1 MDKVYRRTQILEIL
15 GSGTA
20 ATQTELRKKLAHRGV
35 HVTQATVS
43 RDIEELGLIKT
54 REGYRLPD
62 EAVRTA
68 APTLQPGMA
77 VVLKEFVREVRQA
90 GHFIIVRTHPG
101 TAHTVAVALDAAEW
115 PEVAGTVAGDDT
127 IFVATGKASDAGRI
141 RKRILAQ
148 LAD

>member
-43 RDIEELGLIKT
+43 RDIEELGLVKT

-62 EAVRTA
+62 AARTA
-68 APTLQPGMA
+68 APNLQPGMA

-90 GHFIIVRTHPG
+90 ANFIIVRTHPG

-127 IFVATGKASDAGRI
+127 IFVATEKASDAGRV

>member
-20 ATQTELRKKLAHRGV
+20 ATQRELRRKLAQRGV

-62 EAVRTA
+62 EARPAATA
-68 APTLQPGMA
+68 LQPGMA
-77 VVLKEFVREVRQA
+77 VVLKEFVREVRLA
-90 GHFIIVRTHPG
+90 ANFVIVRTHPG
-101 TAHTVAVALDAAEW
+101 TAHTVAVALDAAAW

-127 IFVATGKASDAGRI
+127 IFVAAGKASEAGRI